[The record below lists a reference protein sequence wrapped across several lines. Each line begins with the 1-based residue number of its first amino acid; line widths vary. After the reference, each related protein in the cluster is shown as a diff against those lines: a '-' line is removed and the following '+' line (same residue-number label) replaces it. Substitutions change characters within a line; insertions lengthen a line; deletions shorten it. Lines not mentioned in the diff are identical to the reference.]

1 MRVGTVALSV
11 VLLAAEHRPS
21 HDNAPLGGV
30 EAFSPPP
37 LTLPAVSSPPS
48 RLGFLTGGTTSPHSF
63 TTSSTATFCS
73 NDDNTAR
80 TNSSNRRHRR
90 TRMSLAA
97 GNSTERQS
105 DAVENATPSPPA
117 STRTSNTAWEAD
129 YRTSMATQRR
139 IKAAGGQDDRT
150 NRDRN
155 SNSNRNSSGGRG
167 RGRGRGRG
175 QGRGGRGRG
184 TGRGRGGGRGDQIIR
199 RAPPM
204 QLAVDVLTTLLETP
218 PEQCNA
224 ANLVCSLTLS
234 AKLVSK
240 IPTVARANSNNS
252 GRRGEDPLAQQF
264 RTLRNEVFAIL
275 GRLVDADLLSPRQLC
290 NSAWAVGKH
299 HAYDD
304 SILPGHGAGIEL
316 GMRERW
322 NVGDNHVDDDG
333 NGDGSNG
340 GLETEGARKI
350 QEELARTMDEIAIR
364 LTDVLDRQEEGGS
377 GGGGSCESEDNVV
390 KVGELTMAC
399 WAYASTRPREVPPG
413 WELPPRVGR
422 VPDDASGG
430 DSGTSDVASALV
442 SAAAIRGAPGN
453 DISGGADAVR
463 ARADNVFDG
472 PMDDVVIFERL
483 DEISTATDSCRKRKR
498 AQSRSDIIV
507 DDLFDAVA
515 NVLCK
520 ERRPHVNGSD
530 EEAADDEESYST
542 DQETTTML
550 QQCPWKD
557 LSTIVWSYANRGHF
571 DSKSTEHLI
580 DAAVQEASKRLDK
593 APRGASNDGRRT
605 NDSNGDYGVQ
615 KNGSRKSGYGNDRT
629 SRFLPRDV
637 SQLAW
642 AVAVLQ
648 SDNHRMGDSLV
659 ELVEAINRHWIGL
672 GVDKHYDAHRRP
684 FENWQPA
691 DLVQLSVALSHGRI
705 DDVSL
710 LSEIYNEALHII
722 LASEDMEDRSGG
734 EVNGKKAGGNVG
746 HARGERKR
754 RRRWQA
760 WELSIMLWVQANL
773 YLTSKDDDVFRI
785 FAEDVPKTIL
795 RRIERSS
802 GRGDDFVSPD
812 SVGLGS
818 QEQANIAWSLT
829 VLEDHFSEDAEEL
842 LRHIFRS
849 ATSSYRSGAFIRL
862 ENAHQLWQS
871 YYLTEED
878 YPNTVADVTP
888 GFREY
893 LERTWNKEKSRQ
905 KTSSARHKSLSQT
918 LDLMGVAHFN
928 EHDED
933 IDVAIILQD
942 ESPWTHTA
950 ERGDH
955 RESHHKVAVE
965 FDGPNHFTRSVGSNK
980 PRALGH
986 TVLKYRML
994 KRQGWTV
1001 VRVPFFEFDKI
1012 PFWASMERQR
1022 YLQRLLKT
1030 HADIRFSEVD
1040 VSEYKPMVPSR
1051 KTRFD

>member
-1 MRVGTVALSV
+1 
-11 VLLAAEHRPS
+11 
-21 HDNAPLGGV
+21 
-30 EAFSPPP
+30 
-37 LTLPAVSSPPS
+37 
-48 RLGFLTGGTTSPHSF
+48 
-63 TTSSTATFCS
+63 
-73 NDDNTAR
+73 
-80 TNSSNRRHRR
+80 
-90 TRMSLAA
+90 
-97 GNSTERQS
+97 
-105 DAVENATPSPPA
+105 
-117 STRTSNTAWEAD
+117 
-129 YRTSMATQRR
+129 
-139 IKAAGGQDDRT
+139 
-150 NRDRN
+150 
-155 SNSNRNSSGGRG
+155 
-167 RGRGRGRG
+167 
-175 QGRGGRGRG
+175 
-184 TGRGRGGGRGDQIIR
+184 
-199 RAPPM
+199 M

-240 IPTVARANSNNS
+240 LPTVARVTKN
-252 GRRGEDPLAQQF
+252 GKEEDPLAQQF

-275 GRLVDADLLSPRQLC
+275 GRLVEADLLSPRQLC

-322 NVGDNHVDDDG
+322 NIGDDVDNG
-333 NGDGSNG
+333 SSGDGSNDLG
-340 GLETEGARKI
+340 KENDRKL
-350 QEELARTMDEIAIR
+350 QEELAQTMDEIALR
-364 LTDVLDRQEEGGS
+364 LTSVLDRQEEEEEE
-377 GGGGSCESEDNVV
+377 GGGGESEDNVV

-422 VPDDASGG
+422 VPDDAGAS
-430 DSGTSDVASALV
+430 DSGSNNSDVATALV
-442 SAAAIRGAPGN
+442 SAAAIGGAPGN
-453 DISGGADAVR
+453 DISGGADAVK
-463 ARADNVFDG
+463 AQADSIFDG

-483 DEISTATDSCRKRKR
+483 DEIDTSTVSHRKQKR

-507 DDLFDAVA
+507 DDLFDAVS

-530 EEAADDEESYST
+530 GEVADVEESHST
-542 DQETTTML
+542 DHEMTTML

-571 DSKSTEHLI
+571 DSKSTEYLI
-580 DAAVQEASKRLDK
+580 DAAVQEASKHLDK
-593 APRGASNDGRRT
+593 TPRGASNDGRRA
-605 NDSNGDYGVQ
+605 NGSNGNYGVQ
-615 KNGSRKSGYGNDRT
+615 KNGWRKVGDNNDRT

-659 ELVEAINRHWIGL
+659 ELVGAINRHWIGL

-722 LASEDMEDRSGG
+722 LVSEDMEDRSSG
-734 EVNGKKAGGNVG
+734 EVNDKKTGGNVR
-746 HARGERKR
+746 HARGDRKR
-754 RRRWQA
+754 QRRWQA

-773 YLTSKDDDVFRI
+773 YLTSKEDDVFRI
-785 FAEDVPKTIL
+785 FAEAVPKTIL
-795 RRIERSS
+795 RRVECSS
-802 GRGDDFVSPD
+802 DRGNDFVSLD
-812 SVGLGS
+812 SVGLGP

-829 VLEDHFSEDAEEL
+829 VLQDNSSEDAEEL
-842 LRHIFRS
+842 LRHIFLS

-871 YYLTEED
+871 YYLAKED
-878 YPNTVADVTP
+878 YPSAVSDVTP
-888 GFREY
+888 GFRDY

-933 IDVAIILQD
+933 IDVAIILKD
-942 ESPWTHTA
+942 ESSWTHTA

-965 FDGPNHFTRSVGSNK
+965 FDGPNHFTRSVGCLK

>member
-1 MRVGTVALSV
+1 
-11 VLLAAEHRPS
+11 
-21 HDNAPLGGV
+21 
-30 EAFSPPP
+30 
-37 LTLPAVSSPPS
+37 
-48 RLGFLTGGTTSPHSF
+48 
-63 TTSSTATFCS
+63 
-73 NDDNTAR
+73 
-80 TNSSNRRHRR
+80 
-90 TRMSLAA
+90 
-97 GNSTERQS
+97 
-105 DAVENATPSPPA
+105 
-117 STRTSNTAWEAD
+117 
-129 YRTSMATQRR
+129 
-139 IKAAGGQDDRT
+139 
-150 NRDRN
+150 
-155 SNSNRNSSGGRG
+155 
-167 RGRGRGRG
+167 
-175 QGRGGRGRG
+175 
-184 TGRGRGGGRGDQIIR
+184 
-199 RAPPM
+199 M
-204 QLAVDVLTTLLETP
+204 QLAVDVLTTFLETP
-218 PEQCNA
+218 PDQCNA

-240 IPTVARANSNNS
+240 LPPVVARANRNEHKW
-252 GRRGEDPLAQQF
+252 EDSPLAQQF
-264 RTLRNEVFAIL
+264 CSRRNEALAIL

-299 HAYDD
+299 HAYDE
-304 SILPGHGAGIEL
+304 SILPTEGAGIEL

-322 NVGDNHVDDDG
+322 NVGDDVAND
-333 NGDGSNG
+333 SNG
-340 GLETEGARKI
+340 LDKDGARKL
-350 QEELARTMDEIAIR
+350 QEELTQTMDEIALR
-364 LTDVLDRQEEGGS
+364 LTDVLDRQEEQDEGDG
-377 GGGGSCESEDNVV
+377 EREDNVV

-422 VPDDASGG
+422 VPDDAR
-430 DSGTSDVASALV
+430 DSESDNSNVAAALV
-442 SAAAIRGAPGN
+442 SAAAIGGAPGN
-453 DISGGADAVR
+453 DISGGADAVK
-463 ARADNVFDG
+463 AGADSILDG

-483 DEISTATDSCRKRKR
+483 DEIDTATVSHRKQKR

-520 ERRPHVNGSD
+520 ERRIHVNGSD
-530 EEAADDEESYST
+530 GEVADAEESHSS
-542 DQETTTML
+542 DHETTTML

-571 DSKSTEHLI
+571 DSKSTEYLI

-593 APRGASNDGRRT
+593 APRGASNDGRRA
-605 NDSNGDYGVQ
+605 NGVQ
-615 KNGSRKSGYGNDRT
+615 KKNGDRKSGNNNDRT

-659 ELVEAINRHWIGL
+659 ELIGAINRHWIGL

-722 LASEDMEDRSGG
+722 LASEDMEDNFGG
-734 EVNGKKAGGNVG
+734 EINGKKTGGNVG
-746 HARGERKR
+746 HARGDRKR
-754 RRRWQA
+754 QRRWQA

-785 FAEDVPKTIL
+785 FAEAVPKTIL

-802 GRGDDFVSPD
+802 GRGNDFVTLD
-812 SVGLGS
+812 SIGLGP
-818 QEQANIAWSLT
+818 QEQANVAWSLT
-829 VLEDHFSEDAEEL
+829 VLQDHSSQEAEEL

-871 YYLTEED
+871 YYLAEED
-878 YPNTVADVTP
+878 YPNAVSDVTP
-888 GFREY
+888 GFRDY
-893 LERTWNKEKSRQ
+893 LERTWNEEKSRQ

-933 IDVAIILQD
+933 IDVAIILKD
-942 ESPWTHTA
+942 ESSWTHTA

-965 FDGPNHFTRSVGSNK
+965 FDGPNHFTRSVGSHK

-1001 VRVPFFEFDKI
+1001 VRVPYFEFDKI